1 MVLVLVVRAAA
12 GATAFVLV
20 MLGAVGATAFVVVV
34 RAAVGATA
42 WRVPVR
48 RFNASATAGNA
59 SPITATAS
67 PPSSLRFAIVAPR

>member
-20 MLGAVGATAFVVVV
+20 MLGAVGATAFVVV